1 MVIPEDDTHDEEVE
15 QAVKELVEKFDE
27 STYNKKLGKLNS
39 QNGEKTITSRETLQI
54 IRKSQRM
61 TRELNAFLE
70 RLYNAP

>member
-61 TRELNAFLE
+61 TRELNDFLE